1 MDANGYLGLALGF
14 IWGTL
19 WVLFFKGTEAGRF
32 LALRRTWITVV
43 VGVGGDLFVLLWF
56 LDLRSWLMVLAVFT
70 MSSISIIAGSLIDEL
85 REAQDLEKVLDG
97 NSDTAG

>member
-19 WVLFFKGTEAGRF
+19 WVLFLKGTEAGRF

-43 VGVGGDLFVLLWF
+43 VGVGGDLFILFWL
-56 LDLRSWLMVLAVFT
+56 LDLRSWLMVLAVVT
-70 MSSISIIAGSLIDEL
+70 VSSISIIAGSLIDEL
-85 REAQDLEKVLDG
+85 QDAQDLERVLDG
-97 NSDTAG
+97 DTDKAG